1 MTREKITP
9 VHSFDVYGVLLDQDL
24 MGTQIVE
31 LFREVAHGDLSN
43 EEIERKVADYQALLA
58 KKSWA
63 LQEKPRIINEV
74 YKYALGKG
82 AIVNPSKALYGD
94 TLQTLAGILD
104 QRQQVVILGSQS
116 FDTKYLPE
124 EISHRMLGSYAG
136 PKNNPDTFGELVNQ
150 IGESHR
156 LVSHS
161 EDGLIELRAAADSGL
176 QRKNLIY
183 VARDDSNIEDALKE
197 GFTVSSRL
205 QPDKY
210 IQMGNE

>member
-1 MTREKITP
+1 MTKEKITP

-24 MGTQIVE
+24 MGMQVID
-31 LFREVAHGDLSN
+31 LFKEVATGELSN
-43 EEIERKVADYQALLA
+43 EEIIRRVNDYQALLS
-58 KKSWA
+58 KNPEA
-63 LQEKPRIINEV
+63 LREKPRIINEV
-74 YKYALGKG
+74 YKYALNKG
-82 AIVNPSKALYGD
+82 AVVDSSKALYED

-124 EISHRMLGSYAG
+124 EISSRMLGSYAG
-136 PKNNPDTFGELVNQ
+136 PKNSPDTFGELVNQ

-176 QRKNLIY
+176 QRENLIY
-183 VARDDSNIEDALKE
+183 VARDNSNIEDALKE
-197 GFTVSSRL
+197 GFTVSSKL

>member
-82 AIVNPSKALYGD
+82 AIVNPSKHYMEILY
-94 TLQTLAGILD
+94 
-104 QRQQVVILGSQS
+104 R
-116 FDTKYLPE
+116 
-124 EISHRMLGSYAG
+124 H
-136 PKNNPDTFGELVNQ
+136 
-150 IGESHR
+150 
-156 LVSHS
+156 
-161 EDGLIELRAAADSGL
+161 
-176 QRKNLIY
+176 
-183 VARDDSNIEDALKE
+183 
-197 GFTVSSRL
+197 
-205 QPDKY
+205 
-210 IQMGNE
+210 